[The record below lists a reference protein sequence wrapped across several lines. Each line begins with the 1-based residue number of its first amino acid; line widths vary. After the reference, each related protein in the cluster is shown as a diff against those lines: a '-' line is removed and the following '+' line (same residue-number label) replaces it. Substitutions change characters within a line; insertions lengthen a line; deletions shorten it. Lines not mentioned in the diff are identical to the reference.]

1 VCPIGEARNPM
12 LMAAIYIGQQA
23 EISPLKGWPDE
34 YSAGVVD
41 ALMAFRQAR
50 YEKQLRDQQEAADRR

>member
-1 VCPIGEARNPM
+1 M
-12 LMAAIYIGQQA
+12 LMSAVYVSQQA
-23 EISPLKGWPDE
+23 EISPLRGWPDE

-50 YEKQLRDQQEAADRR
+50 ADKHQRELDESRR